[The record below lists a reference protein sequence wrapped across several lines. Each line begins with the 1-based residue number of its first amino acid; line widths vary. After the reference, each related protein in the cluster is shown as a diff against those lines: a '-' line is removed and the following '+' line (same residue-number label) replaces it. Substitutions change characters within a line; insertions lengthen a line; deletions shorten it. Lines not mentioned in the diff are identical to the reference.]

1 MASLAVKGEISYMLA
16 AETAVIAGIVST
28 LNKITYIRIA
38 GALELE
44 KRARITLILLSLV
57 GIIGLVLWIYA
68 DFKPVF

>member
-16 AETAVIAGIVST
+16 GQTAVIAGIVST

-44 KRARITLILLSLV
+44 KRARITLILLSIV
-57 GIIGLVLWIYA
+57 GIVGLVVWIYA
-68 DFKPVF
+68 DIKPVF